1 MLDMQEIQG
10 LSKTRYIAMSK
21 MIPVLGYDLRTPS
34 GGKRCLEWFCM
45 TEGSCVDVCIV
56 FSSKSHEN
64 NSKTSSFPPSILLL
78 LVAL

>member
-1 MLDMQEIQG
+1 MRNSGNPRIVKNPIHRDVEND
-10 LSKTRYIAMSK
+10 RYL
-21 MIPVLGYDLRTPS
+21 IPVLGYDLRTPS

-64 NSKTSSFPPSILLL
+64 NSKTSSFPL